1 MGWGGKFPVTPPW
14 ITRLH
19 RFPDCCSDVMKE
31 GERNFSIPA
40 SLPSSD
46 RGSTE
51 TEALAAAFFFFL
63 PALIC
68 LFSTEDRAGNIRHGE
83 EGG

>member
-1 MGWGGKFPVTPPW
+1 MGWGGKFPVTAPW

-31 GERNFSIPA
+31 GERNFPIPA

-51 TEALAAAFFFFL
+51 TEEHSQPPFCTNL
-63 PALIC
+63 PIQHQ
-68 LFSTEDRAGNIRHGE
+68 R
-83 EGG
+83 